1 MTYETDAGVTSG
13 VKHIFS
19 IHEKA
24 PDSLTATPSRPQAS
38 NWLSWHTFMGANAG
52 RTFLRP
58 FPSLYNL
65 ITGSPG
71 SQDPTLWGLSLS
83 GSYVRRSMHVAAM
96 ILNSDGSSCCGNP
109 CPLPVLAF
117 WCPWSAVLQ

>member
-1 MTYETDAGVTSG
+1 M
-13 VKHIFS
+13 
-19 IHEKA
+19 
-24 PDSLTATPSRPQAS
+24 LPQAS

-83 GSYVRRSMHVAAM
+83 GSYVRRS
-96 ILNSDGSSCCGNP
+96 DGPLSCSSRP
-109 CPLPVLAF
+109 CEEANELL
-117 WCPWSAVLQ
+117 AVLLSLLNLLKYTNIHL